1 MQEKF
6 SSRLSLKYCVIDLEL
21 RMSANPP
28 GRGDDN
34 EWDVNDQSG
43 SQWAAQPGPQS
54 NTGWGQQP
62 QQPGQPPYPP
72 GQQHGQPP
80 QPPYPQSGQP
90 HAQGQP
96 PQQPHPQAQPYPQGA
111 AGYGQPAAAPKRRWG
126 LIALFAVI
134 VIVLGV
140 GIGWGAATLFPKDS
154 DDQTTVASTEEPKDE
169 ASGGESSAAASQS
182 AEPTETESELP
193 DDPKKALKQL
203 AATDGKEVK
212 SDLDGK
218 WVPQLSSKKP
228 GIEAEGKTWD
238 EEAILD
244 EHQEM
249 REEFPRVK
257 LVWSGDFDSF
267 KEDNFWVTVVGI
279 GYDDAEDALSWCSS
293 HGLGPDY
300 CYAKQLNT
308 TGGQEGTTRL
318 QD

>member
-62 QQPGQPPYPP
+62 GQPQQPGQSPYPP
-72 GQQHGQPP
+72 GQQPHPHG

-90 HAQGQP
+90 HAQGRP
-96 PQQPHPQAQPYPQGA
+96 PQQPYPQGQPYPQAA

-212 SDLDGK
+212 SDLD
-218 WVPQLSSKKP
+218 
-228 GIEAEGKTWD
+228 
-238 EEAILD
+238 
-244 EHQEM
+244 
-249 REEFPRVK
+249 
-257 LVWSGDFDSF
+257 
-267 KEDNFWVTVVGI
+267 
-279 GYDDAEDALSWCSS
+279 
-293 HGLGPDY
+293 
-300 CYAKQLNT
+300 
-308 TGGQEGTTRL
+308 
-318 QD
+318 